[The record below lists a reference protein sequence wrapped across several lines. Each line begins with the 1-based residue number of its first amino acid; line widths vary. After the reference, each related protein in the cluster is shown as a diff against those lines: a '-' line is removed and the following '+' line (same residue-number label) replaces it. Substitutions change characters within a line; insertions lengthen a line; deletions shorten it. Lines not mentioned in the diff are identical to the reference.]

1 MSTLLVQEDLGES
14 KMKNN
19 NVVKPNEISEGT
31 KMSMKTRIIVAVIG
45 LCVVLPPF
53 FLGDWF
59 FLALVLA
66 LTVIGCWEIVHC
78 GKKGYSFWLYFV
90 TITVG
95 VLCVNWPLFQ
105 GLINDLIQGNPSHGH
120 AFDYFR
126 SMYLSLPVMFI
137 GICLLFLVAILHQS
151 FTVKDGCFIT
161 AMVVIVSLGLQGLL
175 FVRYFS
181 SFINNQPRDW
191 FNSFDNFASCSFAA
205 YGVLGTFMTDIGAYF
220 VGVFF
225 GKNKINE
232 RISPKKTYEGFWGG
246 IVISALVTMAFAFIL
261 SATGH
266 SILPR
271 VYDLEHWYNIVFMSI
286 LMPFMATL
294 GDFVF
299 SAVKRYYEIKDFG
312 NIMPG
317 HGGVL
322 DRLDSIVFVF
332 ASLALF
338 TLLFFGLA
346 YGVNGVKGL
355 FV

>member
-1 MSTLLVQEDLGES
+1 
-14 KMKNN
+14 MK
-19 NVVKPNEISEGT
+19 KEIRPNEISEGT
-31 KMSMKTRIIVAVIG
+31 KTSMRTRIITALVALVI
-45 LCVVLPPF
+45 VLPAF

-59 FLALVLA
+59 FLALILFFSV
-66 LTVIGCWEIVHC
+66 VGFWEIVRC
-78 GKKGYSFWLYFV
+78 GKKAYSFWLYFV

-105 GLINDLIQGNPSHGH
+105 GLINDLIQGNPTQGH

-126 SMYLSLPVMFI
+126 SMSLSLPIMFI
-137 GICLLFLVAILHQS
+137 GICLLFLVVILHQS
-151 FTVKDGCFIT
+151 FTVKDGCFFV

-175 FVRYFS
+175 FARFFPSLVNTTER
-181 SFINNQPRDW
+181 NW
-191 FNSFDNFASCSFAA
+191 FNGFDNFSSCSFAA
-205 YGVLGTFMTDIGAYF
+205 YGILGTFMTDIGAYF

-225 GKNKINE
+225 GKKKINE

-246 IVISALVTMAFAFIL
+246 IVISAIFSMAFAFIL
-261 SATGH
+261 STTGN
-266 SILPR
+266 SILPGF
-271 VYDLEHWYNIVFMSI
+271 YDLEHWYNIVFMSC
-286 LMPFMATL
+286 LMPFLATL

-299 SAVKRYYEIKDFG
+299 SAVKRFYEIKDFG
-312 NIMPG
+312 NLMPG

-332 ASLALF
+332 AGLALF
-338 TLLFFGLA
+338 TLLFYGLA

>member
-1 MSTLLVQEDLGES
+1 
-14 KMKNN
+14 MKNN

-191 FNSFDNFASCSFAA
+191 FNGFDNFASCSFAA

>member
-1 MSTLLVQEDLGES
+1 MS
-14 KMKNN
+14 NN
-19 NVVKPNEISEGT
+19 LDIKPNEISEGT
-31 KMSMKTRIIVAVIG
+31 KASMRTRIIAALIA
-45 LCVVLPPF
+45 LCVVLPLF

-59 FLALVLA
+59 FFALILF
-66 LTVIGCWEIVHC
+66 LTIVGLWEMVHC
-78 GKKGYSFWLYFV
+78 GKKAYSFWLYFV

-105 GLINDLIQGNPSHGH
+105 GLINDLVQGNPSHGH
-120 AFDYFR
+120 VFEYFR
-126 SMYLSLPVMFI
+126 SMYLSLPVMFL
-137 GICLLFLVAILHQS
+137 GLCLLFLVVILHQS

-161 AMVVIVSLGLQGLL
+161 AMVVIISLGLQGLL
-175 FVRYFS
+175 FVRYFP
-181 SFINNQPRDW
+181 SFINKEPRSW
-191 FNSFDNFASCSFAA
+191 FNLFDTFGSCSFAA
-205 YGVLGTFMTDIGAYF
+205 YGILGTFMTDIGAYF

-246 IVISALVTMAFAFIL
+246 IVISALFSMSFAFIL
-261 SATGH
+261 SATGN
-266 SILPR
+266 SILPG
-271 VYDLEHWYNIVFMSI
+271 VYDLEHWYNIVFMSCF
-286 LMPFMATL
+286 MPFLATL

-299 SAVKRYYEIKDFG
+299 SAVKRFYEVKDFG
-312 NIMPG
+312 NILPG

-332 ASLALF
+332 AGLALF
-338 TLLFFGLA
+338 TLFFYGLA